1 MATRVFPCS
10 IATGY
15 HNATNPKDSSPI
27 KVIYVQKNV
36 LLDAQLV
43 PVFIPLA
50 RPIGSNDSIPLI
62 RLFFRQRDFRRYI
75 SCAKLAPGSPES
87 TKRLRITR
95 EQGYQRRRDP
105 LRPPRGGNFA
115 GELLSRAEAR
125 PQRSVVLPGSSSSPV
140 SRTYVKQRPKQPAD
154 LRDRSG
160 GALTCSSRQT
170 VAVS

>member
-1 MATRVFPCS
+1 MIYTSSLFLSLNLSVYIFIKIITLSNAINISATFWNKTQ
-10 IATGY
+10 A
-15 HNATNPKDSSPI
+15 N
-27 KVIYVQKNV
+27 
-36 LLDAQLV
+36 
-43 PVFIPLA
+43 
-50 RPIGSNDSIPLI
+50 
-62 RLFFRQRDFRRYI
+62 I
-75 SCAKLAPGSPES
+75 SQGKLALESLES

-95 EQGYQRRRDP
+95 EQGYQRRRERYP
-105 LRPPRGGNFA
+105 LRRPRGGNFA